1 MSDDEFL
8 EAVARC
14 TLPEAE
20 FGHSQHVRLAYL
32 LLRQHDLYSAMR
44 ATRTLISSF
53 AASLGRADRYHETI
67 TMAFVVAIHARMG
80 ETGDRGSWPVFAAAN
95 PDLLDKAF
103 LGRHYGAHELGAPGA
118 RRYFV
123 LPARSVAP

>member
-1 MSDDEFL
+1 MSDDAFL
-8 EAVARC
+8 DALAAC

-32 LLRQHDLYSAMR
+32 LLREHDLYSAMHTAR
-44 ATRTLISSF
+44 MLLSRF

-67 TMAFVVAIHARMG
+67 TMAFVVAIHARLQ
-80 ETGDRGSWPVFAAAN
+80 ETRDLGSWPAFAAAHSE
-95 PDLLDKAF
+95 LLDKAF
-103 LGRHYGAHELGAPGA
+103 LNRHYEARELGAPSA

-123 LPARSVAP
+123 LPERTPVP